1 MNRKERKAI
10 RKCDGCGRPAA
21 RLFECLGSEP
31 EPRLIPPP
39 SPSILEKCWN
49 EVKTPS
55 GFKLP
60 TPEWFRD
67 LLSVRV

>member
-1 MNRKERKAI
+1 MDPQDKCERP
-10 RKCDGCGRPAA
+10 GCTRPGMLRTIAADAKRHRSWEGR
-21 RLFECLGSEP
+21 LC
-31 EPRLIPPP
+31 
-39 SPSILEKCWN
+39 EKCWN

-67 LLSVRV
+67 LLSARV